1 MSQKYKIA
9 LAEEAK
15 TYSRKKRTT
24 KSMKPLTSRRYL
36 AGQALSGIL
45 SNSKGQIQMNEVRR
59 SAYEWADFML
69 ETDED

>member
-1 MSQKYKIA
+1 VKKKD

-15 TYSRKKRTT
+15 RYTDKKITA
-24 KSMKPLTSRRYL
+24 KKLKPLTSRRYL

-45 SNSKGQIQMNEVRR
+45 SNSRGSLNMYEVRR

-69 ETDED
+69 ESDS

>member
-1 MSQKYKIA
+1 VSQKDKIA

-15 TYSRKKRTT
+15 TYSRKKRTI
-24 KSMKPLTSRRYL
+24 KSIKPLTSRRYL

-45 SNSKGQIQMNEVRR
+45 SSSKGQIQMNEVRR

>member
-1 MSQKYKIA
+1 MKKKD

-15 TYSRKKRTT
+15 RYTDKKITA
-24 KSMKPLTSRRYL
+24 KKLKPLTSRRYL

-45 SNSKGQIQMNEVRR
+45 SNSRGSLNMYEVRR

-69 ETDED
+69 ESDS